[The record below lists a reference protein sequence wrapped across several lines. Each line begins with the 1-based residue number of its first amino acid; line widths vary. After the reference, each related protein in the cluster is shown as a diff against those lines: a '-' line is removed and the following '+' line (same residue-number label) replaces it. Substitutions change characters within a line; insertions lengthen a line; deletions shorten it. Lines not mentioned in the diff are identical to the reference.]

1 MYETLGFWRALWLAP
16 RWWVR
21 KEYLVLVKDLRA
33 LEPSSSLPRGGGLPA
48 RWTTLTEDDIPSLR
62 AANPKLSGSEM
73 HRRWAEGQECLG
85 GWIEGALAHYR
96 WDTSRRAELPFL
108 KKVFTPDAGD
118 TLVFEAFTP
127 PAFRGRGLHSRST
140 VLAFERD
147 RARGFTRSVTLVAWW
162 NVVAL
167 RVARDKAARELAG
180 TVGYWE
186 LGVTTRHFATGAV
199 RLGPDGEV
207 AVTPAAAR

>member
-33 LEPSSSLPRGGGLPA
+33 VGPSLPPLGGGPSA
-48 RWTTLTEDDIPSLR
+48 RWTTLTEFDIPSLR
-62 AANPKLSGSEM
+62 AANSKLSEAELR
-73 HRRWAEGQECLG
+73 RRWNEGQECLG
-85 GWIEGALAHYR
+85 AWIDGALAHYR
-96 WDTSRRAELPFL
+96 WDTPRRAELPFL
-108 KKVFTPDAGD
+108 KKVFCPDLGD

-127 PAFRGRGLHSRST
+127 RAFRGRGLHTRST

-147 RARGFTRSVTLVAWW
+147 RARGLTRSVTLVAPW
-162 NVVAL
+162 NVAAL
-167 RVARDKAARELAG
+167 RVTRDKAAREMAG

-186 LGVTTRHFATGAV
+186 LGVFTRHFATGAV
-199 RLGPDGEV
+199 RLGADGEV
-207 AVTPAAAR
+207 AVAPSAAR